1 MKSNKG
7 FSLLGNIIAIGIIA
21 STALGLG
28 MCLKNIA
35 KYIVKTE
42 LKEEALVRSVS
53 HFEETLASSIEPYT
67 ITEFDNSC
75 GKVTTELFATNL
87 ISAKISLTYKYGEI
101 KFTTLIPLPLGEGVS
116 L

>member
-7 FSLLGNIIAIGIIA
+7 FSLLENIIAIGIIA

-42 LKEEALVRSVS
+42 LKEEALAKSVS
-53 HFEETLASSIEPYT
+53 LFEETLSSSIEPYT
-67 ITEFDNSC
+67 IIEFNC
-75 GKVTTELFATNL
+75 GKVATELFTTNL
-87 ISAKISLTYKYGEI
+87 ISANLSLSYKYGKIDLE
-101 KFTTLIPLPLGEGVS
+101 TLRLING
-116 L
+116 